1 MILQVLSTHWKKI
14 YNIPTSNWGM
24 TSPNEDELQVRK
36 MEKLSE
42 TYFDNELD
50 SEIYFPVSTLKTSQ
64 FYPGGKELHHQTPAL
79 WVQM

>member
-1 MILQVLSTHWKKI
+1 
-14 YNIPTSNWGM
+14 M

-42 TYFDNELD
+42 TYFDNELE

-64 FYPGGKELHHQTPAL
+64 FYPGAAVHQTTAAL
-79 WVQM
+79 

>member
-1 MILQVLSTHWKKI
+1 MILQVLSTHWKKSEF

-42 TYFDNELD
+42 TYFDNELE

-64 FYPGGKELHHQTPAL
+64 FYPGAVYQTTAAL
-79 WVQM
+79 

>member
-1 MILQVLSTHWKKI
+1 
-14 YNIPTSNWGM
+14 M

-64 FYPGGKELHHQTPAL
+64 FYPGGKGLHHQTPAL
-79 WVQM
+79 